1 MGVYTLHVK
10 IPSSLQKLY
19 MSIYVNFTGPLRS
32 PAPRC
37 QLSVKCTF
45 GSVNAVAALYIS
57 LDKNLTDTLHAI
69 FGVKASESEPRG
81 VNFTCKPIVKQ
92 KKEFTLAIVNSA

>member
-10 IPSSLQKLY
+10 ILSSLQKLY

-37 QLSVKCTF
+37 QLGVKCTF
-45 GSVNAVAALYIS
+45 GNVNAVAALYIS

-81 VNFTCKPIVKQ
+81 K
-92 KKEFTLAIVNSA
+92 LYM